1 MYTDLFFEK
10 GHWGLKI
17 KESLVALFGLISM
30 IVPIVMTGIILTHRS
45 IRLFGVTIDL
55 RGGMYTFGFL
65 GIILL
70 FCFAVTA
77 VFAISMVLIQNRKR
91 ERLIEQW
98 PTFDPLDERNRET
111 ELTKFMTKRFGEEKF
126 RQNVRLYRVQPEQNL
141 DTHELAE
148 MGQVDKDKILAER
161 QAERE
166 ALEEVG
172 ERRA

>member
-1 MYTDLFFEK
+1 M
-10 GHWGLKI
+10 
-17 KESLVALFGLISM
+17 ALFGFISAV
-30 IVPIVMTGIILTHRS
+30 VPIVMTGIILTHRS
-45 IRLFGVTIDL
+45 IHLFGDTIDL
-55 RGGMYTFGFL
+55 RGGAYTFAFL

-91 ERLIEQW
+91 DRLIEQW

-126 RQNVRLYRVQPEQNL
+126 RQNVRLYRVQPDQNL
-141 DTHELAE
+141 DTHELAK
-148 MGQVDKDKILAER
+148 MGQVDKEKVLAER

-172 ERRA
+172 DRHA